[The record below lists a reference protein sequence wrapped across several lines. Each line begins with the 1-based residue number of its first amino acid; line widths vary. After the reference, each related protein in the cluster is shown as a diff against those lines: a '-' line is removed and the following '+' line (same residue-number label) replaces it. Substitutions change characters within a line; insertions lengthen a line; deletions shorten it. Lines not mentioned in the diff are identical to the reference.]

1 MLLYSLC
8 FVINKVFAY
17 LINLYS
23 ESGYK
28 FYLKS
33 IPHFKSDF
41 KFKKL
46 YGIILLSAAVCGL
59 KLKYMIVHHTAKI
72 G

>member
-23 ESGYK
+23 ENRYK
-28 FYLKS
+28 FYLKLS
-33 IPHFKSDF
+33 RILNQTLNLKS
-41 KFKKL
+41 
-46 YGIILLSAAVCGL
+46 
-59 KLKYMIVHHTAKI
+59 YMV
-72 G
+72 